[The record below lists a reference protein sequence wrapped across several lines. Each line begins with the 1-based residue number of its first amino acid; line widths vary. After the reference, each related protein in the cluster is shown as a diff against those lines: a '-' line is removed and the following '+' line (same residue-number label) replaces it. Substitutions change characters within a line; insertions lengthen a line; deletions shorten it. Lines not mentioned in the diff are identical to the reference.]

1 MVSGFIIVRQL
12 SINEYAYYTIAN
24 TFLGAMTL
32 LSDCGVNTSVYA
44 LGAQNWRDKKKMGI
58 ILHRGLQLRTH
69 FAFYTLIISV
79 PVLIYLL
86 FQQHASGLSIGLIIL
101 SIIPSFYAGLSD
113 AILEVVPKLNQE
125 LNVLQKNQTLV
136 AILRLFLV
144 FLAAFIFPF
153 TSAIL
158 LANGLPRIF
167 GNIKLK
173 KIALKN
179 AEISNVQ
186 DEEVNTET
194 KRIIKRTAPSTIYFV
209 FSSQVSL
216 FILSFLGKTTSIAQ
230 LGALGRF
237 SVIFTVFTTFVN
249 MVFIPRF
256 ARSEN
261 KRSVLLKK
269 SHFILLLSLIG
280 SISVGSVLYIF
291 RSFVL
296 RFLGTNYQHLDYS
309 FLLIIIQGIITV
321 LSSNAYEFNLRKGW
335 VIHPLLDILISLVP
349 TVVFAIL
356 IPLNTLPNV
365 VLYGILNSL
374 VYFLSHYFAFIVQ
387 LFQKADKD

>member
-12 SINEYAYYTIAN
+12 TINEYAYYTIAN

-44 LGAQNWRDKKKMGI
+44 LGAQNWQDKKKMGI
-58 ILHRGLQLRTH
+58 ILHRGLQLRNH
-69 FAFYTLIISV
+69 FAIYTLIVSV

-86 FQQHASGLSIGLIIL
+86 FQQHESALSIGLIIL

-280 SISVGSVLYIF
+280 SLSVGSVLYIF

-296 RFLGTNYQHLDYS
+296 RFLGANYQHLDYC
-309 FLLIIIQGIITV
+309 FMLIITQGIITV

-365 VLYGILNSL
+365 ILYGILNSL
-374 VYFLSHYFAFIVQ
+374 VYFLSHYSAFIVQ
-387 LFQKADKD
+387 LFQKSDKD